1 MQQINSIIYNLD
13 KATELDLTQD
23 EILLFTSKLK
33 DIEKKLKTRQK
44 KQKISINRAV
54 WFKAE
59 KFTKQLGINTAAW
72 IEKVILQE
80 IQNNSAI
87 VKIDN
92 YDDYLE
98 EETKKLVEK
107 YSTQDKTL
115 VKTDKYIQ
123 AKEVE
128 FNGHS
133 VVDGDPIY
141 HVKNKEL
148 EKKLNQKVKMKAVT
162 LDEISNT
169 IQGDEDKEI
178 ILDKT
183 IL

>member
-1 MQQINSIIYNLD
+1 MKGINSIIYSLD

-59 KFTKQLGINTAAW
+59 KFTKQLGINIAAW

-107 YSTQDKTL
+107 YST
-115 VKTDKYIQ
+115 
-123 AKEVE
+123 
-128 FNGHS
+128 
-133 VVDGDPIY
+133 
-141 HVKNKEL
+141 
-148 EKKLNQKVKMKAVT
+148 
-162 LDEISNT
+162 
-169 IQGDEDKEI
+169 
-178 ILDKT
+178 
-183 IL
+183 